1 MCEWISWV
9 MILASPTA
17 RSARRSGVSASFV
30 VAEGVPYNFNK
41 HTTATRTRTRTNRP
55 SRERTF
61 AIHADAGTTARWVG
75 SSRRVR
81 THRTHTP
88 HRTHAPHD
96 TKTHSSKR
104 TSHRIVRPGRE
115 DPRATD
121 IMCSHAERRTQTDRG
136 DRRTV
141 VARFQFVPVAPLV
154 SHHALTTLSRQVRSG
169 PFRPD
174 RKIVSACTSA
184 GGVCATAPSP
194 CRCTRAAPPAREEQT
209 DERDHSPAQHTY
221 SPRRLR
227 SPAKASGAPRA
238 AAQPSWLVTA
248 ISCGQYPCCG

>member
-1 MCEWISWV
+1 MHTNTNEQTEQRAHIRDTRGCRHDSALGRV
-9 MILASPTA
+9 VPSSVVSGRTA
-17 RSARRSGVSASFV
+17 R
-30 VAEGVPYNFNK
+30 
-41 HTTATRTRTRTNRP
+41 
-55 SRERTF
+55 
-61 AIHADAGTTARWVG
+61 I
-75 SSRRVR
+75 
-81 THRTHTP
+81 P